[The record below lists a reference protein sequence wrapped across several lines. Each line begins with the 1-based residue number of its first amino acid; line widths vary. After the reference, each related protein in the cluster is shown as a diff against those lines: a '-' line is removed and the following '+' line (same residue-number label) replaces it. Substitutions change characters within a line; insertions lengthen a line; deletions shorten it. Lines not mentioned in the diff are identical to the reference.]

1 MYKALLGL
9 VSNLEKKK
17 KVQLESLQ
25 VEPVA
30 LKACGYIKPM
40 AGCSTA
46 QMWLVPKL
54 RALLGVRMS
63 QRGQK
68 PLLAH

>member
-1 MYKALLGL
+1 MCEALLGL
-9 VSNLEKKK
+9 VSNLEEK
-17 KVQLESLQ
+17 KVQLECLQ
-25 VEPVA
+25 AEPVA

-54 RALLGVRMS
+54 GALLGV
-63 QRGQK
+63 K
-68 PLLAH
+68 E